1 MLAAFLRFSGLAMAA
16 SLLAG
21 CAGTGSY
28 GDLPAESS
36 RTYSYAAPGQQ
47 PLQCVPYARDH
58 SGVKLYGDAW
68 TWWDQAAGKFPRGS
82 SPQAGSVMVLTGYA
96 GPAHGH
102 VAVVRAVV
110 SPREIRVDHA
120 NWLDDGSIYV
130 DDPVMD
136 VSDANDWSQ
145 IRVFNIKAGAW
156 GGKIYPVKG
165 FIGPSGG
172 APDLMLASDD
182 EDPARIARA
191 ELGLSQ

>member
-1 MLAAFLRFSGLAMAA
+1 
-16 SLLAG
+16 
-21 CAGTGSY
+21 
-28 GDLPAESS
+28 
-36 RTYSYAAPGQQ
+36 
-47 PLQCVPYARDH
+47 
-58 SGVKLYGDAW
+58 
-68 TWWDQAAGKFPRGS
+68 
-82 SPQAGSVMVLTGYA
+82 MVLTGYA
-96 GPAHGH
+96 GPQHGH

-120 NWLDDGSIYV
+120 NWLDDGSVYV

-145 IRVFNIKAGAW
+145 IRVFNIKARAW
-156 GGKIYPVKG
+156 GSKIYPVKG